1 MEVGSSVAAGSV
13 DTDDTGIAAVEKVK
27 SPEEELLDLL
37 ARQGRRVP
45 YPVLAVLSVVAWL
58 AYAHT
63 EVYKLAIWLAAVVVV
78 LIVRYVVLGRLPEMH
93 ERSLDERI
101 NIAVLLSA
109 INGIAHGASL
119 YFFPL
124 LTEVERAIQS
134 MMLAGLST
142 AAVAT
147 TAGYRRIFVAYLIP
161 IYAPLT
167 VLWATNGS
175 WSTPTPANA
184 TLAATI
190 ALFAGVLMMLARDT
204 ERQFF
209 ETIRIRKEQEAL
221 NEQLQEALQ
230 AAGVADRA
238 KTRFLA
244 AASHDLR
251 QPIHALS
258 LFGASLRMQNLPDNV
273 RELANNI
280 DESISV
286 LASQL
291 DALLD
296 ISRLDAGVVKPE
308 LGVIDLTAML
318 RRVGREFEPE
328 AHDKGLSV
336 TLELEENCQVRSDKL
351 LLERVIRNLLN
362 NALRYTE
369 HGGITLRT
377 TVAGDQCIVE
387 IADTGIGIAEGE
399 QSKIF
404 SEFYQVSREATETRQ
419 GLGLGLSIVT
429 RLLGLLGT
437 PLELESTPGEG
448 TSIKITLPLE
458 QTEKEDQEVGE
469 TTRLSGL
476 HVLVIDD
483 DRAVR
488 TAMSALLDNF
498 GARTTA
504 AEDVDEALAM
514 AQAERPD
521 IVLSDLRLENATGID
536 AICRIREL
544 YGDLPAIL
552 ITGDTSP
559 EQIHKAQETG
569 LDILHKPVNAAELER
584 SIAAALAPVG

>member
-1 MEVGSSVAAGSV
+1 MEVGSTAATAPA
-13 DTDDTGIAAVEKVK
+13 DTEIAAVEKVK
-27 SPEEELLDLL
+27 SPREELLDLL

-58 AYAHT
+58 AYSHT
-63 EVYKLAIWLAAVVVV
+63 EAYKLAIWLSAVVVV
-78 LIVRYVVLGRLPEMH
+78 LIVRYVVLGKLPEMH
-93 ERSLDERI
+93 DRSLDERI

-109 INGIAHGASL
+109 INGVAHGASL

-147 TAGYRRIFVAYLIP
+147 TAGYRRIFVAYLVP
-161 IYAPLT
+161 IYVPLT

-175 WSTPTPANA
+175 WSAPTPANA

-190 ALFAGVLMMLARDT
+190 ALFAAVLMMLARDT

-221 NEQLQEALQ
+221 NGRLQEALQ

-296 ISRLDAGVVKPE
+296 ISRLDAGVVEPE
-308 LGVIDLTAML
+308 PGVVDLTAML

-336 TLELEENCQVRSDKL
+336 TLDLEENCQVSSDKL

-369 HGGITLRT
+369 RGGITIRT
-377 TVAGDQCIVE
+377 TTSGDHCVLE
-387 IADTGIGIAEGE
+387 IADTGIGIAESE
-399 QSKIF
+399 QRNIF
-404 SEFYQVSREATETRQ
+404 SEFYQVSQESNEARQ

-429 RLLGLLGT
+429 RLLSLLET
-437 PLELESTPGEG
+437 PLELASRPGEG
-448 TSIKITLPLE
+448 TSVKITLTLE
-458 QTEKEDQEVGE
+458 QTEKEDQDVGE
-469 TTRLSGL
+469 TARLNGI

-483 DRAVR
+483 DHAVR
-488 TAMSALLDNF
+488 TAMSTLLGNF
-498 GARTTA
+498 GARTTTA
-504 AEDVDEALAM
+504 QDVHEALAM

-521 IVLSDLRLENATGID
+521 IVLSDLRLDDASGID
-536 AICRIREL
+536 AIGRIREL
-544 YGDLPAIL
+544 YGGLPAVL

-559 EQIHKAQETG
+559 EQIHKAQASG

-584 SIAAALAPVG
+584 KIAAAMAPVA